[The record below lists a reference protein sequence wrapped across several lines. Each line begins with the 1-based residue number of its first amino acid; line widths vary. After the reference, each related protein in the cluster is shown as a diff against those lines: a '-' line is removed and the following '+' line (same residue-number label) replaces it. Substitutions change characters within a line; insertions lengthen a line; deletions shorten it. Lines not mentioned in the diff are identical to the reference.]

1 MSSFFSKTSKG
12 NRVFITIFFQIN
24 KLRPARINTFQC
36 LICFD
41 ICYQN
46 NQYFEPLRENSSINK
61 GLNASCSLLVIPYVL
76 IWRKKTESPYD
87 HKNLSFLILVA
98 LIGLALRRW
107 YDNKNP
113 VVGKRIIPEVPIPVA
128 DQKDCGLWKR
138 DWDICRI
145 CLNFTAL
152 AFLGAHQRAN
162 GRWLTDQSESAH
174 YFCYVITLFI

>member
-1 MSSFFSKTSKG
+1 MSSFFSETSKG
-12 NRVFITIFFQIN
+12 HGVFITIFSKKKRGN
-24 KLRPARINTFQC
+24 RLASTRSNVWSVS
-36 LICFD
+36 

-46 NQYFEPLRENSSINK
+46 NRYFEPLRENSSINK